1 MWAWEKTEKTTK
13 KLIGWGRCSAVA
25 KPTLFQGP
33 CGRIFN
39 ISVSQFLDCFPYFKL
54 LSLCVGVRRSSWWL
68 MQQSSRRSLCQNV
81 SEKQVAGVS
90 INPHCPLF
98 FFFFFIAERYGW
110 QPHAGVHTHTHAHT
124 FRHTHTHTHTL
135 CETDTQAVGH
145 PLSVKQWQVSSRL
158 CLPHFSRDS
167 EWGKTSRGW
176 DTQT

>member
-1 MWAWEKTEKTTK
+1 MWAWEKK
-13 KLIGWGRCSAVA
+13 KKKNQRPFKVISWGRCSAVA
-25 KPTLFQGP
+25 KPTLFQGT

-39 ISVSQFLDCFPYFKL
+39 ISVSEFLDCFPYFKL
-54 LSLCVGVRRSSWWL
+54 LSLCVGVRGSSWWL

-98 FFFFFIAERYGW
+98 FFFFIAERYGW
-110 QPHAGVHTHTHAHT
+110 QPHAGV
-124 FRHTHTHTHTL
+124 RTHTL